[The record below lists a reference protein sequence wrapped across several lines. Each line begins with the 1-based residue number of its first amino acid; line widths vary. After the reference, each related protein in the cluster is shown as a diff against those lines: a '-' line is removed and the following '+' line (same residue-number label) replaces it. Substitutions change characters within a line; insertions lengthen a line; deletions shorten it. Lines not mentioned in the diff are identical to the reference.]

1 MQRQPHKF
9 LPGARVVEEETCEG
23 AGGRDAVLLFNA
35 AHLHAE
41 VAGLD
46 DDGDAFRLQGLL
58 NAVTDLLGE
67 ALLDLQAA
75 GEGVDDPRNLAEA
88 NNGAVGDVR
97 DMSLAKKRKHV
108 VLTQAV
114 HLDVLDQDHFVIGL
128 VKQRGA
134 QDFRGIHTHAAR
146 QHGHGFGCAH
156 RRLQQTLALGIL
168 PQMVR
173 TFSYASAIAFTAA
186 SS

>member
-1 MQRQPHKF
+1 
-9 LPGARVVEEETCEG
+9 
-23 AGGRDAVLLFNA
+23 
-35 AHLHAE
+35 
-41 VAGLD
+41 
-46 DDGDAFRLQGLL
+46 
-58 NAVTDLLGE
+58 
-67 ALLDLQAA
+67 
-75 GEGVDDPRNLAEA
+75 
-88 NNGAVGDVR
+88 
-97 DMSLAKKRKHV
+97 MSLAKKRKHV

-134 QDFRGIHTHAAR
+134 QDVRGFTLMPLVRTAMALAAR
-146 QHGHGFGCAH
+146 IGAFNKPS
-156 RRLQQTLALGIL
+156 RRGSS